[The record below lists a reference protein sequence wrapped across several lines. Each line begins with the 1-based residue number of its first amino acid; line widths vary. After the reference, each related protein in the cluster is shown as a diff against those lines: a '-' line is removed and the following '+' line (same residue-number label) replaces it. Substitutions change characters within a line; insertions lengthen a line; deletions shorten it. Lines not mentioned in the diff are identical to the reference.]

1 MARLRAFFFDIGGTL
16 GDVDPATLKLK
27 PYATTRDLLKGVR
40 ALGVQLGV
48 ISNTPAGVGRA
59 RILTM
64 LQEAHLDGFFNAA
77 ALITSVDAGASKPER
92 AIYEY
97 AADALHLT
105 PSECVYFGENPAE
118 VAGAIAAELHG
129 ISKPP

>member
-16 GDVDPATLKLK
+16 GDVDPAALKLK
-27 PYATTRDLLKGVR
+27 PYATTRELLKGVH

-48 ISNTPAGVGRA
+48 ISNTPAGVGHA
-59 RILTM
+59 RILSM
-64 LQEAHLDGFFNAA
+64 LKEAHLDQFFTPA
-77 ALITSVDAGASKPER
+77 ALITSADAGASKPER

-97 AADALHLT
+97 AAKALHLT
-105 PSECVYFGENPAE
+105 PDECVYFGENPAE

-129 ISKPP
+129 IQKP